1 MLYTCDT
8 VEKEPENTLQNTV
21 FAFVAKKQFYKT
33 KCPHLKIIFEFFI
46 HHVKIF
52 LPCQVRFKKDI
63 FY

>member
-33 KCPHLKIIFEFFI
+33 KCPHHIRILFSSC
-46 HHVKIF
+46 KIF